1 MSAQAAPI
9 ERRAARVLLMDDRDR
24 VLLFEGFDPQVP
36 DERFWF
42 TAGGGVE
49 PGESLEQ
56 AARRE
61 LREETGCTSAE
72 LGPAVWTRATE
83 FSFNGQ
89 AYVSDETFFL
99 ARVASHDVD
108 TSGFVEVERQSIVR
122 HRWWTPAEL
131 AATADLVYPARRA
144 ADPPAQA
151 RRSHDAGR
159 AGRLTR

>member
-1 MSAQAAPI
+1 MSAEAVPI
-9 ERRAARVLLMDDRDR
+9 ERRAARVLLIDDQDR
-24 VLLFEGFDPQVP
+24 VLLFEGFDPEVP
-36 DERFWF
+36 DVRFWF

-61 LREETGCTSAE
+61 LREETGCTTAE

-89 AYVSDETFFL
+89 AYSSDETFFL
-99 ARVASHDVD
+99 ARVPSHDVD
-108 TSGFVEVERQSIVR
+108 TSGFVEIERQSIVR

-131 AATADLVYPARRA
+131 AATDELVYPARLGELLTHLLRHGA
-144 ADPPAQA
+144 PATPVA
-151 RRSHDAGR
+151 LDG
-159 AGRLTR
+159 